1 MSLGFEVICSEI
13 SGALAGSQAE
23 VRKPALP
30 TGPEGLLHWRVSLVS
45 KKLVI
50 AAIDFLNPA
59 PLMWD
64 FEHEPRATELARRYS
79 IISSTPA
86 ECAHHLRA
94 GTADIGLVPVAAYP
108 SLPNAAVVPRCAI
121 ASLDEVRSILL
132 VVRHSGGVNGV
143 KRVALDTAS
152 ITSATYTRILFHKL
166 WKNDPEFLSLG
177 ADLEAM
183 LNVADAAMLIGDPA
197 LLALED
203 REDREQRTGERL
215 LYLDLAHEWRAW
227 TNTAWVSAFWAV
239 REDALTRTG
248 IASGQLV
255 DDFEHSRDSGLDH
268 LDQIVQEWS
277 TRIAVPAA
285 TIKAYLFD
293 NIHYFLDD
301 VCLDGL
307 NLFYRYAVECGAM
320 SAIPKLRFL

>member
-1 MSLGFEVICSEI
+1 M
-13 SGALAGSQAE
+13 
-23 VRKPALP
+23 
-30 TGPEGLLHWRVSLVS
+30 SLVS

-64 FEHEPRATELARRYS
+64 FEHEPRASELARRYT

-86 ECAHHLRA
+86 ECAQHLKA

-108 SLPNAAVVPRCAI
+108 SLQDAAIVPRCAI

-132 VVRHSGGVNGV
+132 IVRNPGGVDAV
-143 KRVALDTAS
+143 RQVALDTAS
-152 ITSATYTRILFHKL
+152 ITSATYTRILFSKL
-166 WKNDPEFLSLG
+166 WKGNPTFLPHT

-183 LNVADAAMLIGDPA
+183 LHVADAAMLIGDPA

-203 REDREQRTGERL
+203 REAREERTGERL
-215 LYLDLAHEWRAW
+215 LYFDLAHEWRAW
-227 TNTAWVSAFWAV
+227 TDTAWVSAFWAV
-239 REDALTRTG
+239 RQDALARTG
-248 IASGQLV
+248 VSSQQLV
-255 DDFEHSRDSGLDH
+255 DDFERSRDSGLDH
-268 LDQIVQEWS
+268 LDEIVREWS
-277 TRIAVPAA
+277 TRIAVPG
-285 TIKAYLFD
+285 TTVKRYLFD

-307 NLFYRYAVECGAM
+307 NIFYRYAVECGAL
-320 SAIPKLRFL
+320 SSVPKLRFL

>member
-1 MSLGFEVICSEI
+1 MTLPSE
-13 SGALAGSQAE
+13 
-23 VRKPALP
+23 R
-30 TGPEGLLHWRVSLVS
+30 
-45 KKLVI
+45 LVI

-64 FEHEPRATELARRYS
+64 FEHEPRASELAKRYS

-86 ECAHHLRA
+86 ECARHLQA
-94 GTADIGLVPVAAYP
+94 GTADIGLVPVAAYS
-108 SLPNAAVVPRCAI
+108 SLDNAAIIPRCAI

-132 VVRHSGGVNGV
+132 VVRNPGGVGAV

-152 ITSATYTRILFHKL
+152 ITSATYTRILFRKL
-166 WKNDPEFLSLG
+166 WNSDPEFLPHA
-177 ADLEAM
+177 ADLDAM
-183 LNVADAAMLIGDPA
+183 LRVADAALLIGDPA

-203 REDREQRTGERL
+203 RESREHQTGERF

-239 REDALTRTG
+239 RKDALERTRVSSTQ
-248 IASGQLV
+248 IV
-255 DDFEHSRDSGLDH
+255 EDFERSRDAGLDH
-268 LDQIVQEWS
+268 LNKIVREWS
-277 TRIAVPAA
+277 TRIAVPPA
-285 TIKAYLFD
+285 TIKTYLFD

-307 NLFYRYAVECGAM
+307 NLFYRYAVECGALPAVP
-320 SAIPKLRFL
+320 SLEFLE

>member
-1 MSLGFEVICSEI
+1 VTLS
-13 SGALAGSQAE
+13 SQ
-23 VRKPALP
+23 R
-30 TGPEGLLHWRVSLVS
+30 
-45 KKLVI
+45 LVI

-64 FEHEPRATELARRYS
+64 FEHEPRASELARRYS

-86 ECAHHLRA
+86 ECAQHLRA

-108 SLPNAAVVPRCAI
+108 SLTNTAIIPRCAI

-132 VVRHSGGVNGV
+132 VVRHPDGVRGV

-152 ITSATYTRILFHKL
+152 ITSATYTRILFRKL
-166 WKNDPEFLSLG
+166 WNNDPEFLAHA
-177 ADLEAM
+177 ADLDAM
-183 LNVADAAMLIGDPA
+183 LRVADAALLIGDPA

-203 REDREQRTGERL
+203 RDSREQRTGERL
-215 LYLDLAHEWRAW
+215 AYLDLAHEWRAW
-227 TNTAWVSAFWAV
+227 TDTAWVSAFWAV
-239 REDALTRTG
+239 RKDALDRTG
-248 IASGQLV
+248 VCPAQIV
-255 DDFEHSRDSGLDH
+255 EDFERSRDGGLDH
-268 LDQIVQEWS
+268 LADIVEEWS

-285 TIKAYLFD
+285 TIKTYLFD

-307 NLFYRYAVECGAM
+307 SLFYRYAVECGALAEAP
-320 SAIPKLRFL
+320 SLAFL